1 MKSTTGSAMAKKSFP
16 SSSTKAAVHQNM
28 TKLVGPPYRKRS
40 KNAVLSDPSLEH
52 VMGSKEKA
60 LDVRLCIL

>member
-1 MKSTTGSAMAKKSFP
+1 MAKKSFT